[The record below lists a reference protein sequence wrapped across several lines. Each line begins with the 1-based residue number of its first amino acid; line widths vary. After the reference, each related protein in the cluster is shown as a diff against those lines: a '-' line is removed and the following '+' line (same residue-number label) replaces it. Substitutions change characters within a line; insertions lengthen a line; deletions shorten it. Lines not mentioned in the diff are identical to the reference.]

1 MQATERTIF
10 ALATGAGRAA
20 IAIIRL
26 SGSGC
31 GAILGALCR
40 GETPAPRRATVR
52 ALWSADD
59 LLDRALVLWFPGPN
73 SYTGE
78 DSAELHLHA
87 GPAVVEAVADALVV
101 LGARPAEP
109 GEFTRRAF
117 RHGRVDLLEAE
128 GIADLV
134 EAETQAQRRQA
145 LRQTEGAL
153 SRLYDGWA
161 QRLRLVLAQQE
172 ALIDFPDEDL
182 PAEVEGTLLRELAE
196 LEGEMKAH
204 LLA

>member
-78 DSAELHLHA
+78 DSAELHLMFHRAIPGYNGVVSNSALAPNFNYTTGVGTPIVYRYVGAPNAQPA
-87 GPAVVEAVADALVV
+87 GLP
-101 LGARPAEP
+101 
-109 GEFTRRAF
+109 
-117 RHGRVDLLEAE
+117 
-128 GIADLV
+128 
-134 EAETQAQRRQA
+134 
-145 LRQTEGAL
+145 QTP
-153 SRLYDGWA
+153 SN
-161 QRLRLVLAQQE
+161 
-172 ALIDFPDEDL
+172 P
-182 PAEVEGTLLRELAE
+182 
-196 LEGEMKAH
+196 
-204 LLA
+204 